1 MKTRMSEPLH
11 LDIETFTALAV
22 LVGRARVSSDP
33 KTALREWLVRD
44 HDEVDALLRKAR
56 APEAFDLEAFG
67 RFRERLLRH
76 IGVEERLLFSAI
88 ARTNQGQLPEIV
100 SEVQIEHAAL
110 TSLLVP
116 TPDYV
121 LAEEIAG
128 LLERHSNLEEF
139 PAGVYDQCLAML
151 DDETADDV
159 FCDACASRPVAL
171 AKYFDGAGTVRTA
184 DAALDKARRAR
195 AKAESG
201 EIKLY

>member
-1 MKTRMSEPLH
+1 MSEPLH

-22 LVGRARVSSDP
+22 LVGRSRLSSNP
-33 KTALREWLVRD
+33 KPALREWLVRD
-44 HDEVDALLRKAR
+44 HDEIDVLLRSAR
-56 APEAFDLEAFG
+56 APEGFDLEAFG

-88 ARTNQGQLPEIV
+88 QRTNQGQLPAAVGEI
-100 SEVQIEHAAL
+100 QIEHAAL
-110 TSLLVP
+110 ASLLVP

-139 PAGVYDQCLAML
+139 PDGIYDQCLALL
-151 DDETADDV
+151 DDEAADDV
-159 FCDACASRPVAL
+159 LYDACASRPVAT

-184 DAALDKARRAR
+184 DAALEKARRTR
-195 AKAESG
+195 AKSEASPDQP
-201 EIKLY
+201 

>member
-1 MKTRMSEPLH
+1 MSEPLH

-33 KTALREWLVRD
+33 KTALREWLVND
-44 HDEVDALLRKAR
+44 HDEIDVLLRKAR
-56 APEAFDLEAFG
+56 APEGFDLEAFG

-76 IGVEERLLFSAI
+76 IGVEERLLFCAI
-88 ARTNQGQLPEIV
+88 ERCNAGELPAVV

-128 LLERHSNLEEF
+128 LLEHHTNLEEY
-139 PAGVYDQCLAML
+139 PEGIYDQCLALL
-151 DDETADDV
+151 DEEAADDV
-159 FCDACASRPVAL
+159 FCDACASRPVAT
-171 AKYFDGAGTVRTA
+171 AKYFDGPGTVRTA
-184 DAALDKARRAR
+184 DAALEKARRSR
-195 AKAESG
+195 AKLSSPPSG
-201 EIKLY
+201 SELQ